1 MANFTHIIFDLDGTL
16 TDNTQGIDDSV
27 RFALKQMQIDDY
39 PEDYLDTFVGPPLQW
54 GFRNLFGLNERNT
67 LLAVEHF
74 REYYSENGWHENEP
88 YPGVS
93 EMLEELHS
101 QGKKLYIATS
111 KLEKY
116 AVKIVEHFG
125 FDKYID
131 QLIGADYSGKKSNKS
146 LIIGNLLESQR
157 LSPSK
162 AIVMVGDTVFDIEG
176 GKENGLTTVAVSYGF
191 GKVEALKNSNPD
203 FFVESVAELFE
214 VLG

>member
-1 MANFTHIIFDLDGTL
+1 MPNFTHIIFDLDGTL

-27 RFALKQMQIDDY
+27 RFALKQMQIDEF

-54 GFRNLFGLNERNT
+54 GFSKVFGLNERNT

-74 REYYSENGWHENEP
+74 REYYSENGWHKNEP

-116 AVKIVEHFG
+116 AVKIVGHFG

-131 QLIGADYSGKKSNKS
+131 QLTGADYSGRKANKS
-146 LIIGNLLESQR
+146 MIIKNLLETQQ
-157 LSPSK
+157 LTPSK
-162 AIVMVGDTVFDIEG
+162 SIVMVGDTVFDIEG
-176 GKENGLTTVAVSYGF
+176 GKENRLATVAVSYGF
-191 GKVEALKNSNPD
+191 GEVETLRNSNPD
-203 FFVESVAELFE
+203 FFAESVEELFE